1 MKVSDVMT
9 RTPAYCLPE
18 INLGAAV
25 EMFWNRNC
33 GMLPV
38 VNGQGKVVGVL
49 TDRDVCV
56 ALGTRNRLPGEIT
69 VGDILTGKVV
79 SCRSDQDVHEA
90 LAKMAEARVRR
101 LPAITADGRLEGI
114 VSIDDVVLR
123 MEPARVGS
131 LEDVSV
137 EDVLNTLK
145 EIYKPQLPE
154 LAHRHAAGD

>member
-1 MKVSDVMT
+1 MRVKDVMT
-9 RTPAYCLPE
+9 RTPAYCGLE
-18 INLGAAV
+18 TNLGAAV
-25 EMFWNRNC
+25 EILWNRNC

-38 VNGQGKVVGVL
+38 VNGQGKVVGVI

-69 VGDILTGKVV
+69 VGEILSGKLV
-79 SCRSDQDVHEA
+79 SCSSDEDVHEL

-101 LPAITADGRLEGI
+101 LPAITADGRLAGI

-123 MEPARVGS
+123 MEPGGLGRLG
-131 LEDVSV
+131 DVLV

-145 EIYKPQLPE
+145 EIYRPQLPE
-154 LAHRHAAGD
+154 LARRQAAGS